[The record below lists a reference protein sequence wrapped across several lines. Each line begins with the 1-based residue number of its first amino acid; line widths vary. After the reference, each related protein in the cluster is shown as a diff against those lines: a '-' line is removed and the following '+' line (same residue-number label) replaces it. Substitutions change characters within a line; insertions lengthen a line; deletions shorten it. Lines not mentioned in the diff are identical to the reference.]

1 MKLRQL
7 QFFIA
12 VAEELSFSRAAIKLH
27 VAQPSLSTQIRA
39 LEEEVGARLFE
50 RDKRHVSLTPAGR
63 RFQSR
68 AIAVLSL
75 ADSAKTEARSTERG
89 QLGTIDL
96 GYTALSMFSTA
107 LPHAI
112 RQFRRQEPNVVL
124 TLRELTS
131 LEQLH
136 ELGERTLDVGVLR
149 KVDVSAPK
157 GIAIT
162 EWYRTPLVAAIPP
175 DHPRAVSGLLSL
187 NDLKNESFIM
197 YPRGAGTGI
206 YWQVMDLCTAA
217 GFRPRVV
224 REVLESSTIIGLV
237 AAGVGIAIVP
247 ADMNCIRFSGV
258 VYRRITD
265 PGAYTALHLAQRG
278 GDRNEHLSSLYKV
291 LKLFARRRSARQ
303 SPRRPQGARRSW
315 PKLVIEWDDADIG

>member
-27 VAQPSLSTQIRA
+27 VAQPSLSTQIKV

-63 RFQSR
+63 RFQQR
-68 AIAVLSL
+68 AISVLSM
-75 ADSAKTEARSTERG
+75 ADSAKSEARSTARG
-89 QLGTIDL
+89 QLGMIAL

-112 RQFRRQEPNVVL
+112 RQFRRREPNVVM

-149 KVDVSAPK
+149 KVDAGAPK
-157 GIAIT
+157 GISIV
-162 EWYRTPLVAAIPP
+162 EWYRTPLVAAVPR
-175 DHPRAVSGLLSL
+175 DHPRAASDLLSL

-206 YWQVMDLCTAA
+206 YWQVIDLCTAA

-224 REVLESSTIIGLV
+224 REVIESSTIIGLV

-247 ADMNCIRFSGV
+247 ADMNCIQFSGV

-265 PGAYTALHLAQRG
+265 TGAYTALHLAQRG
-278 GDRNEHLSSLYKV
+278 ADRNEHLASLRKV
-291 LKLFARRRSARQ
+291 LQLFARRRSRQ
-303 SPRRPQGARRSW
+303 QDLRRA
-315 PKLVIEWDDADIG
+315 

>member
-27 VAQPSLSTQIRA
+27 VAQPSLSTQIKV

-63 RFQSR
+63 RFQQR
-68 AIAVLSL
+68 AISVVSM
-75 ADSAKTEARSTERG
+75 ADSAKSEARSTARG
-89 QLGTIDL
+89 QLGTIAL

-112 RQFRRQEPNVVL
+112 RHFRRREPNVVM

-149 KVDVSAPK
+149 KVDVGAPK
-157 GIAIT
+157 GITIA
-162 EWYRTPLVAAIPP
+162 EWYRTPLVAAIPR
-175 DHPRAVSGLLSL
+175 DHPRAASDLLSL

-206 YWQVMDLCTAA
+206 YWQVIDLCTAA

-224 REVLESSTIIGLV
+224 REVIESSTIIGLV

-247 ADMNCIRFSGV
+247 ADMNCIQFSGV

-265 PGAYTALHLAQRG
+265 TGAFTALHLAQRG
-278 GDRNEHLSSLYKV
+278 ADVNEHLVSLRRV
-291 LKLFARRRSARQ
+291 LQQFARRRSRQ
-303 SPRRPQGARRSW
+303 QSLRRA
-315 PKLVIEWDDADIG
+315 

>member
-27 VAQPSLSTQIRA
+27 VAQPSLSTQIKV

-50 RDKRHVSLTPAGR
+50 RDKRHVSLTQAGR
-63 RFQSR
+63 RFQQR
-68 AIAVLSL
+68 AISVLSM
-75 ADSAKTEARSTERG
+75 ADSAKSEARSTARG
-89 QLGTIDL
+89 QLGTIAL

-112 RQFRRQEPNVVL
+112 RQFRRREPNVVM

-149 KVDVSAPK
+149 KVDVAAPK
-157 GIAIT
+157 GISIV
-162 EWYRTPLVAAIPP
+162 EWYRTPLVAAVPQ
-175 DHPRAVSGLLSL
+175 DHPRAASGLLSL

-206 YWQVMDLCTAA
+206 YWQVIDLCTAA

-224 REVLESSTIIGLV
+224 REVIESSTIIGLV

-247 ADMNCIRFSGV
+247 ADMNCIQFSGV

-265 PGAYTALHLAQRG
+265 TGAYTALHLAQRG
-278 GDRNEHLSSLYKV
+278 ADRNEHLASLRKV
-291 LKLFARRRSARQ
+291 LQQFARRRSRQ
-303 SPRRPQGARRSW
+303 QGLRRA
-315 PKLVIEWDDADIG
+315 

>member
-12 VAEELSFSRAAIKLH
+12 VAEELSFSRAAVKLH
-27 VAQPSLSTQIRA
+27 VAQPSLSTQIKA
-39 LEEEVGARLFE
+39 LEDEVGARLFE

-63 RFQSR
+63 RFQHR
-68 AIAVLSL
+68 VAALLSL

-89 QLGTIDL
+89 QLGSIDL
-96 GYTALSMFSTA
+96 GYTAMSMFSTA

-112 RQFRRQEPNVVL
+112 RRFRQQEPNVAI

-157 GIAIT
+157 GIKIV
-162 EWYRTPLVAAIPP
+162 EWYRTPLVVAMPT
-175 DHPRAVSGLLSL
+175 DHPCAASRSLSL
-187 NDLKNESFIM
+187 TDLKNEAFIM
-197 YPRGAGTGI
+197 YPRDAGTGI
-206 YWQVMDLCTAA
+206 YWQVLQLCTAA

-224 REVLESSTIIGLV
+224 KEVLESSTMIGLV
-237 AAGVGIAIVP
+237 AAGAGIAVVP
-247 ADMNCIRFSGV
+247 LDMNCIRFSGV
-258 VYRRITD
+258 IYKHICD
-265 PGAYTALHLAQRG
+265 AGAYTALHLAQRAN
-278 GDRNEHLSSLYKV
+278 DRSDHLQRLCEV
-291 LKLFARRRSARQ
+291 LMQHARGR
-303 SPRRPQGARRSW
+303 
-315 PKLVIEWDDADIG
+315 